1 MFANP
6 RMHRLVALPIA
17 LLAAFVMVVSTA
29 GESQAATAKA
39 STSSTKM
46 AAAKTTAAKTPTAKQ
61 AKQARKKAKRV
72 AAKKRRAARISKASR
87 VAARQK
93 GDPYRYGASGPG
105 AFDCSG
111 LTSYSFRRAGVKLPR
126 TANSQYRHVRK
137 IKKKNIR
144 KGDLVFF
151 GGSRKYHVGIY
162 WGKGRILHA
171 PYSGSRVKVERI
183 WTKGWSAGTVR
194 LRA

>member
-1 MFANP
+1 MLANP
-6 RMHRLVALPIA
+6 RMRLVALPVALFAA
-17 LLAAFVMVVSTA
+17 LLMVVSTA
-29 GESQAATAKA
+29 GSSQAAPAKA
-39 STSSTKM
+39 SASTTKTAAATS
-46 AAAKTTAAKTPTAKQ
+46 AAAKTVTVKK
-61 AKQARKKAKRV
+61 ARKAKRL
-72 AAKKRRAARISKASR
+72 AAKKRRAARISKATR

-111 LTSYSFRRAGVKLPR
+111 LTSYSFRKAGVKLPR
-126 TANSQYRHVRK
+126 TAHSQYRHVRK
-137 IKKKNIR
+137 IKKKNVR

-194 LRA
+194 LRG

>member
-1 MFANP
+1 MLATP
-6 RMHRLVALPIA
+6 RTQRLMALPIA
-17 LLAAFVMVVSTA
+17 LSAAFAMVVTTA
-29 GESQAATAKA
+29 NEASAAPA
-39 STSSTKM
+39 STSTST
-46 AAAKTTAAKTPTAKQ
+46 AAAKTATAQKLAAAKAT
-61 AKQARKKAKRV
+61 KKAKRV
-72 AAKKRRAARISKASR
+72 VAKKRRAGRIVKASR

-93 GDPYRYGASGPG
+93 GDPYRYGASGPR

-111 LTSYSFRRAGVKLPR
+111 LTSYSFRKAGMKLPR

-137 IKKKNIR
+137 IKKRNIR

-183 WTKGWSAGTVR
+183 WTRGWSAGTMR
-194 LRA
+194 LR

>member
-1 MFANP
+1 MLATP
-6 RMHRLVALPIA
+6 RMRRLVALPIA
-17 LLAAFVMVVSTA
+17 SAAALAMVFTTGHSA
-29 GESQAATAKA
+29 SAAT
-39 STSSTKM
+39 T
-46 AAAKTTAAKTPTAKQ
+46 TTAAKSATSSKLSTLTAKQ
-61 AKQARKKAKRV
+61 V
-72 AAKKRRAARISKASR
+72 AAKKKMRAKHRRAARIVSASR

-111 LTSYSFRRAGVKLPR
+111 LTSYSFRKAGMKLPR
-126 TANSQYRHVRK
+126 TANSQYHRVRK
-137 IKKKNIR
+137 IKKSNIR

-183 WTKGWSAGTVR
+183 WTRGWSAGTLR
-194 LRA
+194 LRG

>member
-1 MFANP
+1 MLANP
-6 RMHRLVALPIA
+6 RMRLVALPIA
-17 LLAAFVMVVSTA
+17 LLAAFLMVLSSA
-29 GESQAATAKA
+29 GQSQAAPAKA
-39 STSSTKM
+39 SASTTKTAAATS
-46 AAAKTTAAKTPTAKQ
+46 AAAKTVTATKT
-61 AKQARKKAKRV
+61 RKAKRL
-72 AAKKRRAARISKASR
+72 AAKKRRAARISKATR

-111 LTSYSFRRAGVKLPR
+111 LTSYSFRKAGVKLPR
-126 TANSQYRHVRK
+126 TAHTQYRHVRK
-137 IKKKNIR
+137 IKKKNVR

-194 LRA
+194 LRG

>member
-1 MFANP
+1 MLANP
-6 RMHRLVALPIA
+6 RMRLVALPVA
-17 LLAAFVMVVSTA
+17 LFAAFLMVVSTA
-29 GESQAATAKA
+29 GSSQAAPAKA
-39 STSSTKM
+39 SASTTKTAAASS
-46 AAAKTTAAKTPTAKQ
+46 AAAKTVTVKK
-61 AKQARKKAKRV
+61 ARKAKRL
-72 AAKKRRAARISKASR
+72 AAKKRRAARISKATR

-111 LTSYSFRRAGVKLPR
+111 LTSYSFRKAGVKLPR
-126 TANSQYRHVRK
+126 TAHTQYRHVRK
-137 IKKKNIR
+137 IKKKNVR

-194 LRA
+194 LRG

>member
-1 MFANP
+1 
-6 RMHRLVALPIA
+6 
-17 LLAAFVMVVSTA
+17 
-29 GESQAATAKA
+29 
-39 STSSTKM
+39 M
-46 AAAKTTAAKTPTAKQ
+46 AAAKTTAAKTPTAKQAKQ

>member
-1 MFANP
+1 MLANP
-6 RMHRLVALPIA
+6 RMRLVALPVA
-17 LLAAFVMVVSTA
+17 LLAAFLMVVSTA
-29 GESQAATAKA
+29 GSSQAAPAKA
-39 STSSTKM
+39 SASTTKTAAATS
-46 AAAKTTAAKTPTAKQ
+46 AAAKTVTAK
-61 AKQARKKAKRV
+61 KTRKAKRL
-72 AAKKRRAARISKASR
+72 AAKKRRAARISKATR

-111 LTSYSFRRAGVKLPR
+111 LTSYSFRKAGVKLPR
-126 TANSQYRHVRK
+126 TAHTQYRHVRK
-137 IKKKNIR
+137 IKKKNVR

-194 LRA
+194 LRG